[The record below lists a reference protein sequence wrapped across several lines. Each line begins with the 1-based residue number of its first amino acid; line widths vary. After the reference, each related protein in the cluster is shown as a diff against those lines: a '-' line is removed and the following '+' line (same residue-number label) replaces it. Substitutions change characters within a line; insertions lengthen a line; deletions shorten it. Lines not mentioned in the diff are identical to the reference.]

1 MSRRG
6 EYEQYLSGKRVCL
19 VGPAP
24 SVKEVQPAQGSQI
37 DCYDVVVRI
46 NKSLPVPE
54 SLKEFAGSKTN
65 VLYNCVDQ
73 QEDSGGRLDIP
84 FLQKEIDWL
93 VSPYPSKPPFSG
105 NIRNFVNMNRDRV
118 NFTTFDYDKY
128 NDLELKIKTR
138 PNSGVLAI
146 LDLLSC
152 DISELYITGITFF
165 RGGYVKEYRNQT
177 EEEAL
182 RLMASGGNHHI
193 EPQVDYMRGILSND
207 ERIRMDDILEEIVC
221 EK

>member
-1 MSRRG
+1 MLEREKYR
-6 EYEQYLSGKRVCL
+6 QYLSGKRVCL

-37 DCYDVVVRI
+37 DCYDVVARI

-73 QEDSGGRLDIP
+73 QENSGGRLDIS

-93 VSPYPSKPPFSG
+93 VSPYPSKPPFSF
-105 NIRNFVNMNRDRV
+105 NIKNFVNMNRGRI
-118 NFTTFDYDKY
+118 NFTTFDYDRY
-128 NDLELKIKTR
+128 NDLELKMKTR

-165 RGGYVKEYRNQT
+165 RGGYVKEYRDQT
-177 EEEAL
+177 EEETL

-193 EPQVDYMRGILSND
+193 EPQIDYMKVVLSTD
-207 ERIRMDDILEEIVC
+207 ERVKMDCFLREIVY